1 MLYTLQKL
9 IAAQSNQEPIS
20 YSQVKGDAAEG
31 RNKMLICLVPCV
43 VVYHFFYYR
52 KNEAKAEK

>member
-9 IAAQSNQEPIS
+9 IAAQSNQESIS

-31 RNKMLICLVPCV
+31 KNRMLTCLLPYDVA
-43 VVYHFFYYR
+43 YHLFY
-52 KNEAKAEK
+52 